1 MASPLPASLYSQPD
15 RSMSP
20 PGLPMV
26 IPVGILVMVIS
37 LIFGFSY
44 YRAGDWYVGVAVTVV
59 GLVIVVLMFFVNES
73 QDRKHHRPPSPLRFD
88 KRMFLLG
95 VTVSMLGMTVM
106 LLAGG
111 VLSGFVATIAVLM
124 GVAMLVGGIF
134 MFIMSLRG

>member
-26 IPVGILVMVIS
+26 IPVGILVMVIA

-44 YRAGDWYVGVAVTVV
+44 YRADDWYVGVAVTVV
-59 GLVIVVLMFFVNES
+59 GVVIVVLMFFVNES
-73 QDRKHHRPPSPLRFD
+73 QERKHHRPPPLKFD
-88 KRMFLLG
+88 KRIFLLG
-95 VTVSMLGMTVM
+95 ATVSMLGMSVM

-111 VLSGFVATIAVLM
+111 VLSGFVSTIAVLM